1 MARPYIVPFGFIKK
15 ATEDGGTFT
24 LSNAEDSANLRL
36 HTPITVWRY
45 SPEQLALA
53 KVRGVISAVG

>member
-15 ATEDGGTFT
+15 ATEERVTFT

-36 HTPITVWRY
+36 NTPITVWRY
-45 SPEQLALA
+45 SPEQLTLA
-53 KVRGVISAVG
+53 KVRGVISAIG